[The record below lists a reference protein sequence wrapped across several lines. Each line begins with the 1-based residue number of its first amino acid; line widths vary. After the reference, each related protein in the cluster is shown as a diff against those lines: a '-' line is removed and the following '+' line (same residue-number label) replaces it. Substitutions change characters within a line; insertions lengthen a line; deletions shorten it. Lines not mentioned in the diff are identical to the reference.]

1 MWNRIV
7 LDALVLG
14 VLGCIDSL
22 LTAMIADSLPREYHD
37 SDRELMGQG
46 IGNLVSGLFGGLPG
60 AGATMGTVVN
70 IQTGAKTNLSG
81 IIRALLLFTLLLG
94 AAPLVGPIPMAV
106 LAAIALKVGV
116 DILDWSFMQRV
127 HQFSRSSTFMMYG
140 VMLLTVFVDL
150 IVAVALGVF
159 IANILTIERLS
170 AHQESQVKAIN
181 DADDDLPLSE
191 VEQRLLEA
199 ARGRVLLFYLSG
211 PLIFGVSKA
220 IARQHAAINDC
231 QVVVFDLNNVPLI
244 DVTVSLAIENAIK
257 DAVYA
262 GKQVLIV
269 SSRSQVQSR
278 LERLGIFSLLP
289 RDALMQDRTEALTRA
304 CDLAQSEARD
314 GSLQATE
321 PALA

>member
-1 MWNRIV
+1 MV
-7 LDALVLG
+7 
-14 VLGCIDSL
+14 
-22 LTAMIADSLPREYHD
+22 
-37 SDRELMGQG
+37 
-46 IGNLVSGLFGGLPG
+46 
-60 AGATMGTVVN
+60 
-70 IQTGAKTNLSG
+70 
-81 IIRALLLFTLLLG
+81 
-94 AAPLVGPIPMAV
+94 
-106 LAAIALKVGV
+106 
-116 DILDWSFMQRV
+116 
-127 HQFSRSSTFMMYG
+127 MYG